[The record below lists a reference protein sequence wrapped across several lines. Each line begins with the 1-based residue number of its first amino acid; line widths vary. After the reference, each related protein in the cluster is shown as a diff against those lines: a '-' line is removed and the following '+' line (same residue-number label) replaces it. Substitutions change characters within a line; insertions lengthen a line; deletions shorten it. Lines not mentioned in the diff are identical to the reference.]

1 MEAKFKSKFSGFE
14 VSAPQY
20 LAELM
25 CMRLA
30 KKNNLPLPDKFWNT
44 TEWRM
49 PYKQQLMAAHALL
62 KVYNAKAVV
71 AAVNR
76 KEVSWMYSLRYDGL
90 KQLIVEEQAK
100 LARIEER
107 IAKIET
113 PVVDIATSKPQ
124 KPFSPKNNR
133 INKLDG

>member
-1 MEAKFKSKFSGFE
+1 MEPKFKSKFSGFE

-25 CMRLA
+25 CIRLA

-44 TEWRM
+44 KEWRM

-62 KVYNAKAVV
+62 KVYNARAVV

-90 KQLIVEEQAK
+90 KQLIIEEQAK
-100 LARIEER
+100 LERIEEK
-107 IAKIET
+107 ISKIEI
-113 PVVDIATSKPQ
+113 PVENTTINKPQ

-133 INKLDG
+133 INKLDE